1 LGLSFRA
8 RLVLGALVATVP
20 VAVALADSY
29 RRERDRQHGR
39 VRAQVERASLLVAAG
54 ASGLLAEVRQDLVR
68 LSLLP
73 A

>member
-1 LGLSFRA
+1 
-8 RLVLGALVATVP
+8 
-20 VAVALADSY
+20 
-29 RRERDRQHGR
+29 